1 MVFRTDLAMEY
12 VPRREQ
18 QQEERGACK
27 ITRLTH
33 EGGRYVTVEMPPISD
48 HSDSGEEVLSLLS
61 GELAAFLKG
70 EGTVLVVGIGNWDI
84 TPDALGPRF
93 ARSVLATR
101 HIRGEL
107 ARVTGL
113 DGLRPVAVVAP
124 GVLGNTGIEVQE
136 MTAALCAA
144 LKPDVVVVADALAA
158 KSLSRLGCTV
168 QISDRGLAPGGGV
181 GNRRPGLNAE
191 TLGAPVVSLGIPTV
205 VEARTLAADLAGRD
219 VEEQVSPRG
228 AQMIVTPREIDL
240 LVMRGARLLGM
251 ALNTALNPS
260 LSVEDF
266 GLLLD

>member
-48 HSDSGEEVLSLLS
+48 HIDSGEEVLSLLS

-158 KSLSRLGCTV
+158 KSLSRRY
-168 QISDRGLAPGGGV
+168 I
-181 GNRRPGLNAE
+181 
-191 TLGAPVVSLGIPTV
+191 GIEINP
-205 VEARTLAADLAGRD
+205 EYCTLAKQRIGGD
-219 VEEQVSPRG
+219 EH
-228 AQMIVTPREIDL
+228 
-240 LVMRGARLLGM
+240 
-251 ALNTALNPS
+251 
-260 LSVEDF
+260 
-266 GLLLD
+266 